1 MLGRPD
7 RDEQLTI
14 LSWDKKLFPDH
25 VAFLRGLHDRNLKVT
40 LNTHPADGIRGYE
53 DCYKAMC
60 KAMGVDPA
68 TDYVRNPSHPCSTLT
83 WADS

>member
-1 MLGRPD
+1 MRVSPG
-7 RDEQLTI
+7 QQGGLTWT
-14 LSWDKKLFPDH
+14 SWDKKLFPDH
-25 VAFLRGLHDRNLKVT
+25 VAFLKGLHDRNLKVT

-68 TDYVRNPSHPCSTLT
+68 TDFVSPLLSWIGSPLLTL
-83 WADS
+83 